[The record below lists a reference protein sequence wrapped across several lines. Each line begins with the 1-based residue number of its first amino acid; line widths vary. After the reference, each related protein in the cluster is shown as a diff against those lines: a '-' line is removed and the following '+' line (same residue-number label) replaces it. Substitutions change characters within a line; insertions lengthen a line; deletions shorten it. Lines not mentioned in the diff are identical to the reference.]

1 MKNKTIALVLMG
13 MCLLLAAVAI
23 AVGIWSWGGR
33 SPDRSAAGSD
43 QFQLQ
48 DDPEALNADDKA
60 QSAAPPWTGPLVS
73 EQAEPAPAD
82 YFDDAAF
89 LGNSLV
95 DGLDLNDY
103 GSLLSN
109 ADFYVSDGLTVQS
122 CAEQV
127 AKMADTV
134 YGKIYVGL
142 GTNEMGSEQDTLRQA
157 FNRLI
162 DQLEQNN
169 PGCVIYLMSVPPVS
183 AYKSSTDSNR
193 TRTRV
198 LTVNAMLQEIAT
210 ERQVWYLD
218 IYSGLCDEEG
228 YLPSEVTTDGIHFTP
243 GHYDSWYECLQN
255 YYVPIEPA
263 K

>member
-13 MCLLLAAVAI
+13 MCLLLAVVAA
-23 AVGIWSWGGR
+23 AVGIWSASGQDA
-33 SPDRSAAGSD
+33 PSAKVSESA
-43 QFQLQ
+43 QFRVR
-48 DDPEALNADDKA
+48 DDADNAKTTDEP
-60 QSAAPPWTGPLVS
+60 QTPVVPWTGPLVS
-73 EQAEPAPAD
+73 EQPEPAPAK

-109 ADFYVSDGLTVQS
+109 ADFYVSDGMTVQN

-134 YGKIYVGL
+134 YRKVYVGL
-142 GTNEMGSEQDTLRQA
+142 GTNEMGSEQDTLRHA

-162 DQLEQNN
+162 DQLEENN
-169 PGCVIYLMSVPPVS
+169 PGCIIYLMSVPPVS
-183 AYKSSTDSNR
+183 AYKSSTDSSH
-193 TRTRV
+193 TRTLA

-218 IYSGLCDEEG
+218 IYDGLANEDG

-255 YYVPIEPA
+255 YYVPVDS